1 VTAREALHELAETSN
16 NDHLALAAL
25 EELDELMAVFS
36 LALTQDSGKEM
47 LELMA
52 LKTHRAIVSNI
63 IELRG
68 ALQSLGERAREIAE
82 GLKEGGTDV

>member
-1 VTAREALHELAETSN
+1 
-16 NDHLALAAL
+16 
-25 EELDELMAVFS
+25 MAVFS
-36 LALTQDSGKEM
+36 LALTQDSRKDM